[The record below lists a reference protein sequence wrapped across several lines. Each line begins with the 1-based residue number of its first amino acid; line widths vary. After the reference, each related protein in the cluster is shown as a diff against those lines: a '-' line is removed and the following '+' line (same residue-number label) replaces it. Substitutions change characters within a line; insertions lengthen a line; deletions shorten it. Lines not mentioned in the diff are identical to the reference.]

1 MEPDDQDIQAK
12 VRDWE
17 AQPYPVDKD
26 RLWSRYP
33 RVPRRQERSL
43 WYYYAAAS
51 LLIAVSLVYYGISET
66 ERGKTLLRIREAE
79 LALLTARKTVPEPI
93 TVSPCPEQPPVRERT
108 SALRPTTRSRTPA
121 RIAAARDTVAKE
133 IGLVAVTFP
142 PDTLTLPVAVP
153 EATAQRQKPKVILGS
168 VSAANTIQGHEP
180 RLRIKLFKN
189 EEERTPSETRTPP
202 IVILAGINNQ

>member
-33 RVPRRQERSL
+33 RVPLRQERSL

-66 ERGKTLLRIREAE
+66 ERGKTMLRIREAE
-79 LALLTARKTVPEPI
+79 LAILTARKTVPETI
-93 TVSPCPEQPPVRERT
+93 TVSPCPELPPVRERT
-108 SALRPTTRSRTPA
+108 SALRTATRARTPA
-121 RIAAARDTVAKE
+121 QIAAARDTVAKE
-133 IGLVAVTFP
+133 VKLVAVAFP
-142 PDTLTLPVAVP
+142 PDTLTLSVVAT
-153 EATAQRQKPKVILGS
+153 EATTQRQKPKVILGT
-168 VSAANTIQGHEP
+168 VSASNTTPGHEP

-189 EEERTPSETRTPP
+189 EEERTPSEIRTSPT
-202 IVILAGINNQ
+202 VILAGINN